1 MLRMTNRVAAAMLVV
16 LAVAGCRS
24 TAPDP
29 DAPAGSRSSRKKPPV
44 VAPQPLP
51 VGLSTHTVYD
61 DGRERYVL
69 VYRPANLPEKKR
81 VPVVL
86 ALHGG
91 GGQPENMVEM
101 SGLNALADTHGFV
114 VAYPSGSGST
124 PRRLFWNILKSGTY
138 ATVNEIDDIGFLH
151 AVFDKVSDW
160 VRVDSNR
167 VYAAG
172 FSQGAMMCYRL
183 ACDPVWSERLAAIAV
198 VGGTMTVDP
207 ADCQAIR
214 PVPVISFHGRL
225 DPFSHFAG
233 GIAEKAP
240 RNDQVA
246 RPGVEDSIRYW
257 VERGG
262 LGPEPSASGANGMAS
277 MRQYGPDARGFE
289 VVSWVIEDGGHTWPG
304 SDGNLP
310 EWMMG
315 NVNRDISASVLIW
328 DFFSR
333 HPRTVSA
340 TR

>member
-1 MLRMTNRVAAAMLVV
+1 MGRLVPFMAAAMLAV
-16 LAVAGCRS
+16 LVVAGCRS
-24 TAPDP
+24 TAPDS
-29 DAPAGSRSSRKKPPV
+29 DTATGSRSSRKKPPV
-44 VAPQPLP
+44 AVTTPAPA
-51 VGLSTHTVYD
+51 GLSTHTVYD

-69 VYRPANLPEKKR
+69 VYRPAQLPVKAK
-81 VPVVL
+81 VPLVL

-101 SGLNALADTHGFV
+101 SGLNALADTHGFA

-138 ATVNEIDDIGFLH
+138 ATVNELDDVGFLH
-151 AVFDKVSDW
+151 KVFDV
-160 VRVDSNR
+160 VTGLVPVDTNR

-183 ACDPVWSERLAAIAV
+183 ACDPVWSDRLAAMAV

-207 ADCQAIR
+207 ADCHAAR
-214 PVPVISFHGRL
+214 PVPLISFHGRL
-225 DPFSHFAG
+225 DPFSNYAG

-246 RPGVEDSIRYW
+246 RPGVEESIRFW

-262 LGPEPSASGANGMAS
+262 LDPEPSASGTTGTAS
-277 MRQYGPDARGFE
+277 MRQFGPDAAGFE
-289 VVSWVIEDGGHTWPG
+289 VVSWMIEDGGHTWPG

-315 NVNRDISASVLIW
+315 RVNRDISASVLIW
-328 DFFSR
+328 DFFAR
-333 HPRTVSA
+333 HPRNAPVPP
-340 TR
+340 